1 MIMFTYREYELLIE
15 LMKRVNIIYNF
26 KTLPDD
32 PSQGIILRH
41 DIDFDIESAYT
52 LSRIEEQ
59 KDVHSTYF
67 VLTSSELYNP
77 NASEN
82 RKLLRSMHDK
92 GFDIGLHF
100 DPLVYGNLDD
110 ENMQANMKS
119 ECSILENIIN
129 DKVHS
134 VSLHRPSIY
143 NVYPMFEGYKNAYS
157 PQFFN
162 PELYISDSCKDF
174 RGKNI
179 FEFIKKGKEDLIQ
192 VLLHPIHFGETE
204 ATYLETLNKIFE
216 RKISE
221 LDCAMRLNKKYNEEI
236 GTKKLLDC
244 FCKHEDS

>member
-1 MIMFTYREYELLIE
+1 MFTYKEYELLIE
-15 LMKRVNIIYNF
+15 LMKQVNIIYTF
-26 KTLPDD
+26 KTLPEKL
-32 PSQGIILRH
+32 SAGIILRH
-41 DIDFDIESAYT
+41 DIDFDIETAYT
-52 LSRIEEQ
+52 LAQIEEQ
-59 KDVHSTYF
+59 KDVRSTYF
-67 VLTSSELYNP
+67 VLTTTELYNP
-77 NASEN
+77 NDSKN

-110 ENMQANMKS
+110 EKMQVNMKI

-129 DKVHS
+129 DKIYS

-143 NVYPMFEGYKNAYS
+143 NVYPIFEGYKNAYS
-157 PQFFN
+157 PKFFN

-192 VLLHPIHFGETE
+192 VLLHPVHFGKTE
-204 ATYLETLNKIFE
+204 ATYIETLNKIFE

-221 LDCAMRLNKKYNEEI
+221 LDCDMRLNKKYNEEI
-236 GTKKLLDC
+236 GAKRLLDY
-244 FCKHEDS
+244 FCKHEHT